1 MPFDELLG
9 CFWAE
14 VPRDGDVIAKEE
26 LSEEGSTWRQLTA
39 VDRDPRGTVGTGAAL
54 KRLKAERWNRAVLAA
69 TDWTVAHF
77 ILFF

>member
-14 VPRDGDVIAKEE
+14 VPRDGDVTAEKE
-26 LSEEGSTWRQLTA
+26 LSEEGSTWRPLTA
-39 VDRDPRGTVGTGAAL
+39 VDRDPRGTIGTGAAL
-54 KRLKAERWNRAVLAA
+54 ERLEAEGWNRAVLAA